1 MSTSSIFKYPYSR
14 RYILTFD
21 CEVIY
26 PEIPISL
33 QTEYGV
39 IEEMF
44 LLDTGADITTLP
56 NYARYLFEET
66 PAEGDHEMYGIGGS
80 SKFWRSVITLKLAG
94 EWIPVRCIF
103 TEHDDIP
110 FILGRLDIF
119 GKFNIKFDEMEIHIE
134 RRNE

>member
-1 MSTSSIFKYPYSR
+1 
-14 RYILTFD
+14 
-21 CEVIY
+21 
-26 PEIPISL
+26 L
-33 QTEYGV
+33 QTKYGV

-66 PAEGDHEMYGIGGS
+66 PAEGNHEMYGIGGS
-80 SKFWRSVITLKLAG
+80 SKFWKSVITLKLAG

-103 TEHDDIP
+103 AEHDDIP

>member
-1 MSTSSIFKYPYSR
+1 MSTSSVFKYPYSK

-33 QTEYGV
+33 QTKYGV

-56 NYARYLFEET
+56 NYARYLFKET
-66 PAEGDHEMYGIGGS
+66 PTEGDHEMYGTAA
-80 SKFWRSVITLKLAG
+80 VQN
-94 EWIPVRCIF
+94 
-103 TEHDDIP
+103 
-110 FILGRLDIF
+110 F
-119 GKFNIKFDEMEIHIE
+119 GN
-134 RRNE
+134 RR

>member
-1 MSTSSIFKYPYSR
+1 MSIWYLDLYRLRSLFVFTSSAFKYPYSK

-33 QTEYGV
+33 QTKYGV

-66 PAEGDHEMYGIGGS
+66 PTEGDHEMYGIGGS
-80 SKFWRSVITLKLAG
+80 SKFWKSAITINLLENGYQSDASLRNMMTSHSFLVD
-94 EWIPVRCIF
+94 WIYLVSSI
-103 TEHDDIP
+103 
-110 FILGRLDIF
+110 
-119 GKFNIKFDEMEIHIE
+119 
-134 RRNE
+134 